1 MLMIA
6 ILILGSIGLYA
17 LIELKNWLDNNE
29 Q

>member
-1 MLMIA
+1 MLLIA
-6 ILILGSIGLYA
+6 YFIIAALVVYG